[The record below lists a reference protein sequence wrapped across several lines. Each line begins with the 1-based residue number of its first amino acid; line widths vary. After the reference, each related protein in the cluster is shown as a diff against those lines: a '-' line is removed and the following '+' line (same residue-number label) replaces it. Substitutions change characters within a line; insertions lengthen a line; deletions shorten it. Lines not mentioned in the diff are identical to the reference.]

1 MKDELSFPA
10 FTHDSIA
17 GYCNGN
23 PLYAQY
29 KNDKKSKYIG
39 TKQMWQELSKLR
51 CDLEFFKE
59 EQDRSATA
67 LIERTKELDK
77 CQKDLEIARKALEE
91 LKECRF
97 QGGEQSVKL
106 GVRVVAQAAIEQI
119 EHKE

>member
-39 TKQMWQELSKLR
+39 TKQMWQELSKLQ
-51 CDLEFFKE
+51 C
-59 EQDRSATA
+59 
-67 LIERTKELDK
+67 
-77 CQKDLEIARKALEE
+77 DLEIATKALEE
-91 LKECRF
+91 IDWC
-97 QGGEQSVKL
+97 
-106 GVRVVAQAAIEQI
+106 AQDYAKAQEALNKIKQLI
-119 EHKE
+119 KGTTNDK

>member
-1 MKDELSFPA
+1 MKDKLSFPA

-39 TKQMWQELSKLR
+39 TKQMWQELSKLG
-51 CDLEFFKE
+51 C
-59 EQDRSATA
+59 
-67 LIERTKELDK
+67 
-77 CQKDLEIARKALEE
+77 DLEIARQALKDITKEHSAFADWVFKAVTMKSIAEKAL
-91 LKECRF
+91 
-97 QGGEQSVKL
+97 
-106 GVRVVAQAAIEQI
+106 EQI